1 MKQKS
6 SYITKQGEAILGYL
20 ASLEGTHV
28 TVDQIASHFEGRE
41 GGVGLTTIYR
51 HLDKLVQSGKVRKY
65 IIDGVSSACYQ
76 YVKETNP
83 EHFHLKCD
91 ICGSLQ
97 HLKCDTLEGL
107 TGHILEEHNFKINS
121 TKTVFYGRC
130 KNCLNI

>member
-1 MKQKS
+1 MRQKA
-6 SYITKQGEAILGYL
+6 SYITKQGEAILGYI

-28 TVDQIASHFEGRE
+28 TVEQIASYFEQID

-83 EHFHLKCD
+83 EQFHLKCD

-97 HLKCDTLEGL
+97 HLKCDTLTGL
-107 TGHILEEHNFKINS
+107 TGHILEEHNFQINA